1 MNLRPRLSCAVEWR
15 LDCTWA
21 ACEFDVNQ
29 IEEVTMQQNLWR
41 VGTFG
46 AVACAVAIGVAAQT
60 ANPPQTPN
68 PSPSPSS
75 SQTKSTSG
83 MDKVTVTG
91 CVQRADTAAPT
102 GTSGSTSAASSAPK
116 FILENAKSGS
126 SSSSS
131 TAGTSGSASSAT
143 ASSYKLD
150 ADDAKLTPHVGHKVE
165 ISGTVE
171 SASSAASSS
180 MASPT
185 LKVDSVKMI
194 ASTCSN

>member
-1 MNLRPRLSCAVEWR
+1 MRPRLSWTVEWL
-15 LDCTWA
+15 LDCTRA

-29 IEEVTMQQNLWR
+29 TEEVTMQQNLWR

-60 ANPPQTPN
+60 ANPPQTP
-68 PSPSPSS
+68 SPSS
-75 SQTKSTSG
+75 SQTKS

-102 GTSGSTSAASSAPK
+102 GTSGSTAAASSASK
-116 FILENAKSGS
+116 FILANAKSESSGS
-126 SSSSS
+126 SA

-171 SASSAASSS
+171 PASSAASSS
-180 MASPT
+180 MSSPT

>member
-1 MNLRPRLSCAVEWR
+1 VDWR
-15 LDCTWA
+15 RDCTWA

-29 IEEVTMQQNLWR
+29 TEEVTMQQNLWR

-46 AVACAVAIGVAAQT
+46 AVACALAIGVAAQT
-60 ANPPQTPN
+60 ANPSQTP
-68 PSPSPSS
+68 SSSS
-75 SQTKSTSG
+75 SQTK
-83 MDKVTVTG
+83 MDNKVTVTG

-102 GTSGSTSAASSAPK
+102 GTSGSTAAASSSSK

-131 TAGTSGSASSAT
+131 TAGTTGSASSAT

-165 ISGTVE
+165 ISGTIE

-180 MASPT
+180 MSSPT

>member
-1 MNLRPRLSCAVEWR
+1 MRPRLSWVVEWR
-15 LDCTWA
+15 FDCTWA

-29 IEEVTMQQNLWR
+29 TEEVTMQQNLWR

-60 ANPPQTPN
+60 ANPPQTP
-68 PSPSPSS
+68 PPSS
-75 SQTKSTSG
+75 SQTKS
-83 MDKVTVTG
+83 MDNKDKVTVTG

-102 GTSGSTSAASSAPK
+102 GTSGSTAAASSASK
-116 FILENAKSGS
+116 FILANAKSESSGS
-126 SSSSS
+126 SA

-143 ASSYKLD
+143 ATSYKLD

-171 SASSAASSS
+171 PASSAASSS
-180 MASPT
+180 MSSPT

>member
-1 MNLRPRLSCAVEWR
+1 MEWR
-15 LDCTWA
+15 PDCTWA

-29 IEEVTMQQNLWR
+29 TEEVTMQQNLWR

-91 CVQRADTAAPT
+91 CVQRADTAAPS
-102 GTSGSTSAASSAPK
+102 GTASA
-116 FILENAKSGS
+116 
-126 SSSSS
+126 
-131 TAGTSGSASSAT
+131 AT

-171 SASSAASSS
+171 PASSAASSS
-180 MASPT
+180 M
-185 LKVDSVKMI
+185 
-194 ASTCSN
+194 